1 MPTKLYH
8 IKIRHLNNTNT
19 LTLFVC
25 RKIDAQSAI
34 YCLSV
39 YKNHLI
45 IQSRI
50 LIDFIYRLITPR
62 ILKLLTYFVFTNM
75 LAACSS
81 GPAIQPIQ
89 TQKPSTVVS
98 YALSLQ
104 GTPYRYGKSSPQEG
118 FDCSGFVKHVYE
130 KQGIF
135 LPRTSREMA
144 NNLKKIPVEEI
155 YPGDLLF
162 FNTTRPNSHVG
173 IYIGSENFVHAP
185 SQRSGKVMVSSLK
198 NSYWRKHL
206 GGARRP
212 R

>member
-1 MPTKLYH
+1 MPTKLYY
-8 IKIRHLNNTNT
+8 KIIRYLEHTNT
-19 LTLFVC
+19 LTFFLC
-25 RKIDAQSAI
+25 RKFDAQSAI
-34 YCLSV
+34 YCLSD

-45 IQSRI
+45 TQNK
-50 LIDFIYRLITPR
+50 LLVDFIHHLLFHR
-62 ILKLLTYFVFTNM
+62 IHKLLSWLVFTNI
-75 LAACSS
+75 LIACSS
-81 GPAIQPIQ
+81 GPALQPIQ
-89 TQKPSTVVS
+89 TQQPSPVVS

-135 LPRTSREMA
+135 LPRTSGEMA
-144 NNLKKIPVEEI
+144 NSLKTISVDEI
-155 YPGDLLF
+155 NPGDLLF

-173 IYIGSENFVHAP
+173 IYIGKENFVHAP
-185 SQRSGKVMVSSLK
+185 SQRSGRVMVSSLK
-198 NSYWRKHL
+198 NSYWRKHF

>member
-1 MPTKLYH
+1 MPTHIYH
-8 IKIRHLNNTNT
+8 IIIKYLEYRKT
-19 LTLFVC
+19 LTFFVC

-34 YCLSV
+34 YCLPD
-39 YKNHLI
+39 YKNHSI
-45 IQSRI
+45 IQNCI
-50 LIDFIYRLITPR
+50 LTDFIYHLIPPR
-62 ILKLLTYFVFTNM
+62 TLKLLTFFVFTNM
-75 LAACSS
+75 LFACSS
-81 GPAIQPIQ
+81 GPTLQPIQ
-89 TQKPSTVVS
+89 TQHPSPVVS

-155 YPGDLLF
+155 NPGDLLF

-185 SQRSGKVMVSSLK
+185 SQRTGKVMVSSLK
-198 NSYWRKHL
+198 NSYWRKHF

-212 R
+212 M